1 MSIDLNS
8 LVEHDLS
15 EDCPICRTQDI
26 VHIALL
32 PAAAAWELNNQ
43 LPRFALALHG
53 AAGLLGAM
61 LEESVPRKEIEA
73 AMSALLDDI
82 GSKHHSAI
90 TRQGGLTIVR
100 K

>member
-15 EDCPICRTQDI
+15 DDCPVCRTQDI
-26 VHIALL
+26 VHMALL

-53 AAGLLGAM
+53 AAGLLAVM
-61 LEESVPRKEIEA
+61 LEGGVPRAEIET
-73 AMSALLDDI
+73 AMTALLDDI
-82 GSKHHSAI
+82 EKQIDEDSTMGGPP
-90 TRQGGLTIVR
+90 QGTA
-100 K
+100 

>member
-15 EDCPICRTQDI
+15 DDCPICRTQDI

-43 LPRFALALHG
+43 LPRFALSLHG

-61 LEESVPRKEIEA
+61 LEEGVSRTEIET

-82 GSKHHSAI
+82 ESQIDEDK
-90 TRQGGLTIVR
+90 TFGGPPRGTA
-100 K
+100 